1 MFNQEEGFFRGRDDR
16 PRKIFDMKITEV
28 FDTAIDIEKRLSNL
42 YYKFSNLFRDN
53 SEVYN
58 FWIKIASHEK
68 LHCETLLLN
77 KGCQAWDSPSVL
89 HKVKKQIVKADI
101 AVIESLNLMLKDFE
115 RRLKKETVSL
125 QDAIGMLLKIEN
137 SDYNHI
143 YNKLIHTSGIKF
155 QQAPDDPHRS
165 VYEHMKIIKAFSDK
179 YYTGNSRCIRVEDYK
194 NVKVPARPLPGD
206 KRGKITEIV
215 RDMSYGF
222 IEGEDGEAYMF
233 LPEDITEGTWDD
245 AEVDKPVEFSAVK
258 LPWGP
263 RAKYIKYF

>member
-1 MFNQEEGFFRGRDDR
+1 MTI
-16 PRKIFDMKITEV
+16 PEV
-28 FDTAIDIEKRLSNL
+28 FDTAIDIEKRLYNL

-53 SEVYN
+53 SEVHN
-58 FWIKIASHEK
+58 FWIRIANHEK

-77 KGCQAWDSPSVL
+77 KGCQSWDSPSVL
-89 HKVKKQIVKADI
+89 HRVKKQIVNADI
-101 AVIESLNLMLKDFE
+101 AVIESVTLMLKDFE

-143 YNKLIHTSGIKF
+143 YDKLINMTGIKF
-155 QQAPDDPHRS
+155 RQAPDDPHRS

-179 YYTGNSRCIRVEDYK
+179 YYTGNSQGIRVENYK
-194 NVKVPARPLPGD
+194 DVKVPAPSLPGS
-206 KRGKITEIV
+206 KRGKMTEIV

-222 IEGEDGEAYMF
+222 IEGEDGEMYMF
-233 LPEDITEGTWDD
+233 MPDDISSGTWDE
-245 AEVDKPVEFSAVK
+245 ANINMPVEFSVVN

-263 RAKYIKYF
+263 RAKDIKIS

>member
-1 MFNQEEGFFRGRDDR
+1 
-16 PRKIFDMKITEV
+16 MKIPEV

-53 SEVYN
+53 SEVHN

-77 KGCQAWDSPSVL
+77 KGCQSWDSPSVL
-89 HKVKKQIVKADI
+89 HKVKKQIVNADI
-101 AVIESLNLMLKDFE
+101 AVIESVNLMLKDFE
-115 RRLKKETVSL
+115 RILKKETVSL

-143 YNKLIHTSGIKF
+143 YNKLINTTGIKF
-155 QQAPDDPHRS
+155 RQAPDDPHRS

-179 YYTGNSRCIRVEDYK
+179 YYTGNS
-194 NVKVPARPLPGD
+194 KVPARPLPGD

-215 RDMSYGF
+215 SDMSYGF
-222 IEGEDGEAYMF
+222 IKGEDGEAYMF
-233 LPEDITEGTWDD
+233 LPEDITEGTWGD
-245 AEVDKPVEFSAVK
+245 AVVDKPVEFSAVK

>member
-1 MFNQEEGFFRGRDDR
+1 
-16 PRKIFDMKITEV
+16 MKIPEV

-89 HKVKKQIVKADI
+89 HRVKKQIVKADI

-115 RRLKKETVSL
+115 RRLKKEMVSL

-143 YNKLIHTSGIKF
+143 YDKLIHTSGIKGEF
-155 QQAPDDPHRS
+155 RDVASLFPIL
-165 VYEHMKIIKAFSDK
+165 EIIKSLLCFLSK
-179 YYTGNSRCIRVEDYK
+179 YYTGNS
-194 NVKVPARPLPGD
+194 
-206 KRGKITEIV
+206 
-215 RDMSYGF
+215 
-222 IEGEDGEAYMF
+222 
-233 LPEDITEGTWDD
+233 
-245 AEVDKPVEFSAVK
+245 
-258 LPWGP
+258 
-263 RAKYIKYF
+263 

>member
-1 MFNQEEGFFRGRDDR
+1 
-16 PRKIFDMKITEV
+16 MKITEV
-28 FDTAIDIEKRLSNL
+28 FDTAIDIEKRLYNL
-42 YYKFSNLFRDN
+42 YYKLSNLFRDN
-53 SEVYN
+53 SEVHN
-58 FWIKIASHEK
+58 FWVKIANHEK

-89 HKVKKQIVKADI
+89 HRVKKQIVKADI

-143 YNKLIHTSGIKF
+143 YDKLIHTSGIKF

-165 VYEHMKIIKAFSDK
+165 IYEHMKIIKAFSDK
-179 YYTGNSRCIRVEDYK
+179 YYTGNSRCIRIEDYK

-245 AEVDKPVEFSAVK
+245 AEVDKPVEFSVVK